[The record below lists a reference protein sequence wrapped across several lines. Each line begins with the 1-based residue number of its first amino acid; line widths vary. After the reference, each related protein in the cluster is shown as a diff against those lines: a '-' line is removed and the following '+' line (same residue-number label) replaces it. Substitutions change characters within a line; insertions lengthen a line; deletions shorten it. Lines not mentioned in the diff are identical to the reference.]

1 MSSTTVTNI
10 MKRLMRYLLSSR
22 SPPERFAPMVA
33 RADTAL
39 KVMSTI
45 RKEPRPPSL
54 GPRPRMVMV
63 ATVEGRRLTVRMCEI
78 LGLAM
83 VP

>member
-1 MSSTTVTNI
+1 MSSTTVTNM

-22 SPPERFAPMVA
+22 TPPERFAPMVA

-45 RKEPRPPSL
+45 RKEPRPL
-54 GPRPRMVMV
+54 
-63 ATVEGRRLTVRMCEI
+63 L
-78 LGLAM
+78 
-83 VP
+83 